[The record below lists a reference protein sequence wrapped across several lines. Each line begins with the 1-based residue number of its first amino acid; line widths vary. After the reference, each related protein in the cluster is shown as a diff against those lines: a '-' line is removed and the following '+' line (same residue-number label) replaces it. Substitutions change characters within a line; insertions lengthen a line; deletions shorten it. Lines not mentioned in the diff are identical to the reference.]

1 MTLQKAKQISGA
13 VLAAV
18 GFGILLNFLV
28 LVSGLPEMSEEY
40 QRISAIQQS
49 YEPLWGLLRLCI
61 MAPLFEELIFR
72 FGFCILP
79 DFILRKFFQI
89 DLPWFWILLSSF
101 IFALTHMNIVQGVYA
116 FLMGILFAFCLI
128 RSGIWVISFLMHF
141 AANFSVYA
149 LELLGVSWLLLTPV
163 FAIGG
168 GILGAAGLALFFRG
182 FTKGKK

>member
-28 LVSGLPEMSEEY
+28 LVSGLPQMSEEY
-40 QRISAIQQS
+40 QRVSEIQQS
-49 YEPLWGLLRLCI
+49 YQPLWGILRLCI

-72 FGFCILP
+72 FGFCLLP

-89 DLPWFWILLSSF
+89 DLPWLWILLSSF

-116 FLMGILFAFCLI
+116 FIMGILFAFCLKK
-128 RSGIWVISFLMHF
+128 SGIWMISFLMHF
-141 AANFSVYA
+141 AANLAVYT

-163 FAIGG
+163 FAIAG

-182 FTKGKK
+182 FPREEK